1 MVKYSFPILYIVHTH
16 ILLLIRWIILT
27 RNGGNVFLFCALP
40 ATHLEK
46 SYFTCYCKTYILIMN
61 LFFFFAFLFQIYLI
75 NKLFIIT
82 MYPQLRNS
90 SHSPLINVLN
100 VTHNQESI
108 HQIPYISPGK
118 LICIKHNTVV
128 QHSFTWLN
136 IRNIINILILWG
148 NTVTL

>member
-1 MVKYSFPILYIVHTH
+1 MVKYFFPILSIVHTQI
-16 ILLLIRWIILT
+16 ILLSRWIIYT
-27 RNGGNVFLFCALP
+27 RNGGNVFLFCAHP

-46 SYFTCYCKTYILIMN
+46 SYLTCYCKTYILMMN

-82 MYPQLRNS
+82 MYPQLGNS
-90 SHSPLINVLN
+90 SHSPLINVWN
-100 VTHNQESI
+100 VTNSQESI

-128 QHSFTWLN
+128 QHSFTSLN
-136 IRNIINILILWG
+136 IRNMTNILILWG